1 MAVVWGTAMAVVW
14 FAIARDG
21 GGRLTV
27 RPSFLARGTSTT
39 DNGDDEHIFRQ
50 DCALEPSEW
59 PEWLRPRATS
69 AGIALPAIHGSSRSQ
84 ARSPELDGGIIKEQ
98 TKHTNINARWRRHHR
113 HREVDASWCTTMD
126 RTVISAD
133 LTGRRISRT
142 DLSSSRRRLHHQSR

>member
-1 MAVVWGTAMAVVW
+1 MAVVWL
-14 FAIARDG
+14 AIARDG

-69 AGIALPAIHGSSRSQ
+69 AGIALPAIHGCSRSQ

>member
-1 MAVVWGTAMAVVW
+1 MQNLFFISQSNNNKEKVAAFFGLLLDRKGRVDEAFSGRSHFGFGWTAKIVLGTAMAVVW
-14 FAIARDG
+14 LAIARDG

-69 AGIALPAIHGSSRSQ
+69 AGIALPAIHGCSRSQ
-84 ARSPELDGGIIKEQ
+84 ARSPEVVGGIIKK
-98 TKHTNINARWRRHHR
+98 TKHTILNARWR
-113 HREVDASWCTTMD
+113 
-126 RTVISAD
+126 
-133 LTGRRISRT
+133 
-142 DLSSSRRRLHHQSR
+142 